1 MDQTQ
6 PPPGLPQS
14 MSPPQLD
21 ENQPQPD
28 GQQPQPGE
36 EVQVQPG
43 EQPQQPR
50 EELVPDGRHS
60 WQVAVAAA
68 WNVFCCSLL
77 RRAMPV
83 MFLAVGDAFATT
95 SKGAVAWMNAFI
107 YSLAY
112 TLSPVVTVQCRTMP
126 LKVLSIGGAL
136 LVGVGQIVCFA
147 LGSLALLVPVIGLC
161 CGLGAAVSMVVNETV
176 VHLHFEAER
185 RKALSIYRAAFSLS
199 AIAYPLVLGLLVNEY
214 GLDGALLVT
223 GAISLNALA
232 GSLLMAR
239 PPWMSPSDPVPS
251 IHRPE
256 NADAQPAAEL
266 EQGTKADAS
275 EKPDASKMSVALEDH
290 SNAMNP
296 GLVSGGVSGGTSVDP
311 GTMGTTG
318 GDGTAATSAAQAD
331 GEQAAAVLEGQ
342 ANAHQQPEG
351 AAAEPPKVASP
362 TGVVGVM
369 AVQAFLQGGV
379 LFLMAMTN
387 EVFLLAP
394 VGFGLGSISSALD
407 LLPVPVL
414 QRYIEPD
421 AVERQLGICRAASGI
436 GCLLGPVFVMVFLDG
451 EKQSHATVFILSGLF
466 SIIAGTLW
474 LPGLKKEM
482 DEARGRIPFPPSAYP
497 KNEPPAAEPAA
508 AEPGAAEPGAAELS
522 PPLPGALAPAAGEPV
537 PGGPFAAH
545 DATEPGA

>member
-1 MDQTQ
+1 MDQAQ

-21 ENQPQPD
+21 ENQPQLD

-36 EVQVQPG
+36 EVQVQPGEQAPPQPG

-60 WQVAVAAA
+60 WQVALAAA

-112 TLSPVVTVQCRTMP
+112 TLSPVLTVQCRTMP

-136 LVGVGQIVCFA
+136 LVGVGPIVCFA

-199 AIAYPLVLGLLVNEY
+199 AIAYPLVLGLLVSEY

-239 PPWMSPSDPVPS
+239 YGRLAMCL
-251 IHRPE
+251 HR
-256 NADAQPAAEL
+256 
-266 EQGTKADAS
+266 
-275 EKPDASKMSVALEDH
+275 
-290 SNAMNP
+290 
-296 GLVSGGVSGGTSVDP
+296 
-311 GTMGTTG
+311 
-318 GDGTAATSAAQAD
+318 
-331 GEQAAAVLEGQ
+331 
-342 ANAHQQPEG
+342 
-351 AAAEPPKVASP
+351 
-362 TGVVGVM
+362 
-369 AVQAFLQGGV
+369 
-379 LFLMAMTN
+379 
-387 EVFLLAP
+387 
-394 VGFGLGSISSALD
+394 
-407 LLPVPVL
+407 
-414 QRYIEPD
+414 
-421 AVERQLGICRAASGI
+421 
-436 GCLLGPVFVMVFLDG
+436 
-451 EKQSHATVFILSGLF
+451 
-466 SIIAGTLW
+466 
-474 LPGLKKEM
+474 
-482 DEARGRIPFPPSAYP
+482 
-497 KNEPPAAEPAA
+497 
-508 AEPGAAEPGAAELS
+508 
-522 PPLPGALAPAAGEPV
+522 
-537 PGGPFAAH
+537 
-545 DATEPGA
+545 

>member
-21 ENQPQPD
+21 ENQPQLD

-36 EVQVQPG
+36 EVQVQPGEQAPPPPG

-199 AIAYPLVLGLLVNEY
+199 AIAYPLVLGLLVSEY

-275 EKPDASKMSVALEDH
+275 EKQDASKVLCIALEARSARLNADPGCDSSCMLVAAEEL

-296 GLVSGGVSGGTSVDP
+296 GLVSGGVSGATSVDP

-342 ANAHQQPEG
+342 ANADQQPEG
-351 AAAEPPKVASP
+351 AAAEPPKLASH
-362 TGVVGVM
+362 TGVGGTTLDSAVAKTLAAHGALTSLSVTAGALIYDYAMDGDPARSRSATLALLSYGAGDLVGRLCYE
-369 AVQAFLQGGV
+369 A
-379 LFLMAMTN
+379 
-387 EVFLLAP
+387 
-394 VGFGLGSISSALD
+394 
-407 LLPVPVL
+407 
-414 QRYIEPD
+414 
-421 AVERQLGICRAASGI
+421 
-436 GCLLGPVFVMVFLDG
+436 LLGDG
-451 EKQSHATVFILSGLF
+451 EHRKVF
-466 SIIAGTLW
+466 
-474 LPGLKKEM
+474 
-482 DEARGRIPFPPSAYP
+482 
-497 KNEPPAAEPAA
+497 
-508 AEPGAAEPGAAELS
+508 
-522 PPLPGALAPAAGEPV
+522 ALQAM
-537 PGGPFAAH
+537 
-545 DATEPGA
+545 